1 MMHYLTILI
10 IYLVVLNLFTSYRL
24 LNDDYYDRMQKSIQM
39 FIVWIL
45 PFFGAILIAHF
56 NTKEKI
62 KLAGIYKRLSL
73 VSRFV
78 AMIFFIKLYSK
89 KESNTYGGGLAVDD
103 MGWREGSM
111 SHESFGNS
119 GGGDA

>member
-1 MMHYLTILI
+1 
-10 IYLVVLNLFTSYRL
+10 
-24 LNDDYYDRMQKSIQM
+24 MQKSIQM

-56 NTKEKI
+56 NTNEKV
-62 KLAGIYKRLSL
+62 KLAGIYKQLSL

-89 KESNTYGGGLAVDD
+89 KESNAYGGGLAVDD

-111 SHESFGNS
+111 SHESFGDS